1 MKEKAWEKAEKQRV
15 IEEEERE
22 RKTMEYFQ
30 QLQDKVLEEEAEE
43 SQIMGSKHKDI
54 AARDKKGQWPTKKA
68 RGKQLG
74 KHHRGAIVKMG
85 GANPCE
91 RYVCTRQD
99 CLVYLSR

>member
-30 QLQDKVLEEEAEE
+30 QLQDKVLEEEAEG

-54 AARDKKGQWPTKKA
+54 AAKDKKGQWPTKKA

-74 KHHRGAIVKMG
+74 KHHRGAIVKIESAIPYEKCMC
-85 GANPCE
+85 A
-91 RYVCTRQD
+91 RQD
-99 CLVYLSR
+99 CLVHLSR